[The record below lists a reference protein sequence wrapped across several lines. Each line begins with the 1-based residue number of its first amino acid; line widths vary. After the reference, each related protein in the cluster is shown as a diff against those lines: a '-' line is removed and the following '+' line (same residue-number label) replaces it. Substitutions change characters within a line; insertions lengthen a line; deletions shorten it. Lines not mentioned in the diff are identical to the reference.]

1 MSSQIRGR
9 ALIFRNR
16 KQQEKQYQNFSQTVY
31 NFWHVEHCLLS
42 PVFWV
47 FTLTFP
53 ASSEALFLSAS
64 QICEKGISSQIEPC
78 SLSFHMFIP
87 GHTVKLLS
95 RFYVGISL
103 TCNELS
109 FTESEARKLMPGA
122 GGGEERRRRRAR
134 SQAGLRPGH
143 QAAHGPNSFSS

>member
-103 TCNELS
+103 TCNS
-109 FTESEARKLMPGA
+109 PSQSQKLENWCLGRW
-122 GGGEERRRRRAR
+122 GGEEEEQEAR
-134 SQAGLRPGH
+134 LGWGQATKLPMDQTPSAPR
-143 QAAHGPNSFSS
+143 